1 MRYAIYYLPP
11 SDSALWRFGCS
22 VIGYDSVSGQQ
33 VEHCLRGFDMQTLT
47 SEPAR
52 YGFHATLKAPFYL
65 CEALSEGDLI
75 TSVAAF
81 ARNQTPLDMGCLELK
96 RIGGFIALTPKSTQ
110 SSLCEF
116 AGLCV
121 QAFDVFRN
129 PMTEDE
135 RRRRMMADLSP
146 RQQTYLELWGYPYV
160 MEEFRFHMTLTDSLP
175 EDILEPVTQV
185 LRQIYQ
191 PIDIAHR
198 IEEISL
204 CAQSQPNERFR
215 EIMRFTLGSQT

>member
-81 ARNQTPLDMGCLELK
+81 ARNQTGLPPEK
-96 RIGGFIALTPKSTQ
+96 W
-110 SSLCEF
+110 SSLKYGF
-116 AGLCV
+116 
-121 QAFDVFRN
+121 
-129 PMTEDE
+129 
-135 RRRRMMADLSP
+135 
-146 RQQTYLELWGYPYV
+146 
-160 MEEFRFHMTLTDSLP
+160 
-175 EDILEPVTQV
+175 
-185 LRQIYQ
+185 
-191 PIDIAHR
+191 
-198 IEEISL
+198 
-204 CAQSQPNERFR
+204 
-215 EIMRFTLGSQT
+215 